1 MLRELYQSLRTA
13 VCAGLLLG
21 GVSGCAQTGGQGG
34 QVLAAGGDPGKPIS
48 LIQTGSVPK
57 QPKPSPAAIDKQQ
70 LRSVLTHYRVN
81 RRLNPAG
88 PFVHA
93 GFDLNGDGRGEAL
106 VLLTGRDT
114 CNKAGCRLV
123 VFTRTDIGYRPV
135 STTYNVL
142 SPVVV
147 AKTAT
152 KGWRDLIVNVG
163 LADGSTRAKRL
174 VFTGTGYPKNAGR
187 VASVPRR
194 QAMDGDMVIGPQNKA
209 PATGVAPAMQAGRA
223 ATAPVA
229 SGRQLQ

>member
-1 MLRELYQSLRTA
+1 MFWEVCRSLRTA
-13 VCAGLLLG
+13 ACIGLLFTGLA
-21 GVSGCAQTGGQGG
+21 GCAQTSGQGG
-34 QVLAAGGDPGKPIS
+34 QVLGAGSDPGKPIS

-57 QPKPSPAAIDKQQ
+57 QPKPSPTAIDERQ

-147 AKTAT
+147 GKTAT
-152 KGWRDLIVNVG
+152 KGWRDMIVRVG

-187 VASVPRR
+187 VPSVPRR

-209 PATGVAPAMQAGRA
+209 PATAAAPASQAGPA
-223 ATAPVA
+223 AAAPVA
-229 SGRQLQ
+229 SGRQLR